1 MHKSSPGGSSSLP
14 IITEEWSAP
23 GFCGSDGTVQVKCT
37 KITGTPFERM
47 IIPHHIIGQSS
58 EIKDIGLLNKQISIK
73 KKISN

>member
-1 MHKSSPGGSSSLP
+1 MSLP
-14 IITEEWSAP
+14 ITSEEWNTGAEDP
-23 GFCGSDGTVQVKCT
+23 KYCGSSGTVQVKCT